1 MVLRVSD
8 TGIGMSPEQIKRIFE
23 EFAQGSAAT
32 TRRYGGTGLGLAIT
46 RSFCQLMHGDIE
58 VTSSLGE
65 GSVFTVRLPA
75 LLRED
80 EATVDGD
87 HGSGARAVEA
97 APPLLDE
104 PADEGGPQHSGTFSW
119 PV

>member
-1 MVLRVSD
+1 MEY
-8 TGIGMSPEQIKRIFE
+8 IYSPWNIDWHFTAE
-23 EFAQGSAAT
+23 A
-32 TRRYGGTGLGLAIT
+32 LAIT

-80 EATVDGD
+80 IWVINSFSKYFQMTGWRLGWMVIPDAYVRD
-87 HGSGARAVEA
+87 VEKLA
-97 APPLLDE
+97 QNLTLCPSLSRL
-104 PADEGGPQHSGTFSW
+104 
-119 PV
+119 